1 MLISCA
7 EGMRLGNIWVSE
19 CVSPFS
25 WVKSWHIGMA
35 GVEEMLFKLK
45 KSNQL
50 LEQGNTV
57 SFYYKCEKK
66 KAKNALKY
74 ELLNDLF

>member
-1 MLISCA
+1 
-7 EGMRLGNIWVSE
+7 
-19 CVSPFS
+19 
-25 WVKSWHIGMA
+25 MA

-66 KAKNALKY
+66 KKAKNALRY